1 MDRRHFLTAA
11 IVAPLLVPASSMR
24 VSAAADGSEIRGTLR
39 RLTERGLGDNRAT
52 FMPDGKTLLF
62 ASKRSGRSQI
72 WAMDRDGSLPRQ
84 IHQSQGNDQGRVAPS
99 ADGSRLCLSSDR
111 SGQNVVYVLDLAS
124 GGITAVSDPA
134 YWSFG
139 PAWSSRDLIAFFSR
153 KGGNVINIW
162 TARPDGSQPRQIT
175 DQPGES
181 RQPWWSPEGSTL
193 AFSANHVT
201 GAFAVWLAN
210 TGGSEMRAITHRGSF
225 EQPFWSP
232 DGNKIAVAARIEE
245 PHYRIYIMNAD
256 GSGPAPISQPANI
269 DNVHPAWSPDGQSIV
284 FTSGAET
291 DGALYIFDLT

>member
-11 IVAPLLVPASSMR
+11 IVAPLLAPASRMR
-24 VSAAADGSEIRGTLR
+24 VSAAADSSEIRGTLR

-72 WAMDRDGSLPRQ
+72 WAIDRDGGLPRQ
-84 IHQSQGNDQGRVAPS
+84 IHQSEGNDHGRVAPS
-99 ADGSRLCLSSDR
+99 ADGGRLCLSSNR
-111 SGQNVVYVLDLAS
+111 SGPNVVYVLDLAS
-124 GGITAVSDPA
+124 GLIAPVSDPA

-153 KGGNVINIW
+153 KGGNVINVW
-162 TARPDGSQPRQIT
+162 TVRPDGSQPRQIT

-181 RQPWWSPEGSTL
+181 RQPWWSPDGATL
-193 AFSANHVT
+193 AFSANHGT

-210 TGGSEMRAITHRGSF
+210 ADGSEMRAITRRGSF

-232 DGNKIAVAARIEE
+232 NGKKIAVSARIEE
-245 PHYRIYIMNAD
+245 PHHRIYIMNAD
-256 GSGPAPISQPANI
+256 GSDPAPIGQPANI
-269 DNVHPAWSPDGQSIV
+269 DNVHPAWSPDGRSVV
-284 FTSGAET
+284 FTSGTET